1 MDVVRELRRLGF
13 RANTFGEVIV
23 VFFHTHSSSIFT
35 VPLGLKLIA
44 EGLKARVYP
53 GTRTRKVLELESFD
67 RCCICITTDPL
78 LFYRA
83 TLYRERLRYKTI
95 RANDGEYL
103 CLRQCDAY
111 ILCRIVKRYTSRRF
125 LYLVLKPIKLVY
137 SRHRPRVVTRA
148 TLAVLEALIY
158 LTKIPYV
165 NAATREHYLSMMHML
180 MEIVKRC
187 TTSKAIRIAMQ
198 DILQRA
204 QKLGNE

>member
-1 MDVVRELRRLGF
+1 MDVMRELRRLGF
-13 RANTFGEVIV
+13 RANMFGEVIV

-35 VPLGLKLIA
+35 VPLGLRLAA
-44 EGLKARVYP
+44 EGLKARIYP
-53 GTRTRKVLELESFD
+53 GTRTRKVLESESFD

-95 RANDGEYL
+95 GSDGEEYL

-111 ILCRIVKRYTSRRF
+111 ILCRVVKRYTSRRF
-125 LYLVLKPIKLVY
+125 LYLVLKPVKLVC
-137 SRHRPRVVTRA
+137 SRHRPRVVNRA

-158 LTKIPYV
+158 LTKMPYV
-165 NAATREHYLSMMHML
+165 DVATREHYLNMMQML

-204 QKLGNE
+204 QKLGIE